1 MKRAATAIVLVA
13 ALAAG
18 ACTSQQTQRGAGGAL
33 LGAAT
38 GAAIGA
44 AAGGG
49 RGAAIGAGVG
59 AATGA
64 AVGVATTPQ
73 DECYVRN
80 SENELVRVPC

>member
-1 MKRAATAIVLVA
+1 MKRIAILTVVL
-13 ALAAG
+13 LAVG

-33 LGAAT
+33 IGGAT

-44 AAGGG
+44 LAGGG

-73 DECYVRN
+73 DECYVRD
-80 SENELVRVPC
+80 SSGALVRVPCP

>member
-1 MKRAATAIVLVA
+1 MKRIAILMVLM
-13 ALAAG
+13 LAVG
-18 ACTSQQTQRGAGGAL
+18 ACTSQQTQRGAAGGL

-49 RGAAIGAGVG
+49 KGAAIGAGVG

-73 DECYVRN
+73 DECYVRDA
-80 SENELVRVPC
+80 SGALVRVPCP